1 MGLFEFEASLVSRVS
16 SRTARAVIQRNPVLK
31 KKKKKKERKRKER
44 EEEKGEKRKEKIKER
59 KNQSISER

>member
-31 KKKKKKERKRKER
+31 KKKKEIKKKKRKRRRKRR
-44 EEEKGEKRKEKIKER
+44 EKKRKNKR
-59 KNQSISER
+59 KKKSINK